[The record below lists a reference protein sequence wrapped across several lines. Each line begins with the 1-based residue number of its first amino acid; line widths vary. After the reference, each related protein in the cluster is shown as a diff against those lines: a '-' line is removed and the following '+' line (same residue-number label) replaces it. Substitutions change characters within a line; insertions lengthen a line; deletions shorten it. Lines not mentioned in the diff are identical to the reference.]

1 MGTVFEGWFGAF
13 KVEEIPST
21 FQAIADDWANTFKGK
36 RQKIID
42 NLSRVINS
50 EEVYL
55 SKIVDRSN
63 KEYES
68 YINPNREDKDDIMIK
83 RKVKM
88 ALGKNDYFTNRESA
102 FQEGGDFEKGIDQAK
117 DKFYENVLRILICT
131 GDKDK
136 AWSAIPKVRYAL
148 LGKDDLLSEV
158 LDSKDSVTGTPQRYF
173 KASIVRN
180 ILPAVISVCNRGLY
194 VAVMADEAGMTQ
206 GEIEAIVAKYNSKL
220 AEFNAL
226 IDDALDPNNSK
237 IEIAFNSSLN
247 RWCVHIVEATP

>member
-13 KVEEIPST
+13 KLEEIPTT
-21 FQAIADDWANTFKGK
+21 FQEIADDWATTFKGK
-36 RQKIID
+36 RQKIIT

-50 EEVYL
+50 EEDYL
-55 SKIVDRSN
+55 TKIVDRSN
-63 KEYES
+63 KEYEA
-68 YINPNREDKDDIMIK
+68 YINPAREDKDDIIIIRKIK
-83 RKVKM
+83 MR
-88 ALGKNDYFTNRESA
+88 LGKDDYFTNRESA
-102 FQEGGDFEKGIDQAK
+102 FSEGGDFEKGIDQNK
-117 DKFYENVLRILICT
+117 GKFYENVLRMLICV

-148 LGKDDLLSEV
+148 LGKADLLEEV
-158 LDSKDSVTGTPQRYF
+158 KDSKDSVTGTPQRYF

-194 VAVMADEAGMTQ
+194 VAVMAQEAGLTQ
-206 GEIEAIVAKYNSKL
+206 DEINSLIAKYNSRL

-226 IDDALDPNNSK
+226 IDDALDPNTSK
-237 IEIAFNSSLN
+237 IEIAFNDSLN